1 MGGRERGLSLR
12 LRESLSE
19 LERDEREWERERERE
34 RGRGLVPF
42 YNDIFSQLLQGLVEG
57 RMGTGTFVIG

>member
-42 YNDIFSQLLQGLVEG
+42 YNDIFLTAFARVGGGRRGLE
-57 RMGTGTFVIG
+57 FL